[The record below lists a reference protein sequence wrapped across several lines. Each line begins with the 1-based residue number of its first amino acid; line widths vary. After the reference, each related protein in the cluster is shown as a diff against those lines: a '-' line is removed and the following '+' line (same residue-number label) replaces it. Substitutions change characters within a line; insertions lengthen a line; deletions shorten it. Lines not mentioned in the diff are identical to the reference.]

1 MKKPQFINNEIYH
14 IYNRGVEKRKVFLG
28 KTDYLRFIHDLF
40 EFNDENPCAPSNIR
54 FSIRHPAKIDTL
66 HCLKTWSLNI
76 SKRKP
81 RKLLVHLLAF
91 CLMPNHFNLFIKQ
104 NEENGIVQFMQKLG
118 TGYSMYFNEKQ
129 KRVGHL
135 FQGRFKAVLVNE
147 EKYFDYLPYYIHFN
161 PLDLIEPSW
170 REGKIKNY
178 QKAINFLNSYRWS
191 SYLDYIGKKN
201 FPSVTQREFL
211 LDIFG
216 GEENYRS
223 SIKKWLKEM
232 SKVRKSDIDEF
243 KLITLE

>member
-1 MKKPQFINNEIYH
+1 MPGRITPLVTDQIYH
-14 IYNRGVEKRKVFLG
+14 VLNRGISFQPTFNSKRDFDRAIEVMKYYQNRETPIRYSKFMLLSSEVRQRILA
-28 KTDYLRFIHDLF
+28 DL
-40 EFNDENPCAPSNIR
+40 
-54 FSIRHPAKIDTL
+54 
-66 HCLKTWSLNI
+66 
-76 SKRKP
+76 SKRKDF
-81 RKLLVHLLAF
+81 LVEVIAY
-91 CLMPNHFNLFIKQ
+91 CLMPNHFHFILKQ
-104 NEENGIVQFMQKLG
+104 LVENGISNFMAHFADSY
-118 TGYSMYFNEKQ
+118 TRYFNVKSE
-129 KRVGHL
+129 RNGPL